1 MRFFGQGRAGSGAHH
16 SLSTQRLWW
25 LHKHVHTLFRP
36 QLSLKFILPLEL
48 IYISQRLKLKKKK
61 ENSYPIT
68 LYQKNQTVYPAG
80 HPGNRSP
87 LNLFFISW
95 YSSETSSCL
104 TSPAV
109 VLRVRLGFVL
119 FFAKAERWALSQFVF
134 CFLESEYSVGF
145 IPSLTARFLRH
156 EGAAQLIYT
165 TGLSDAGLPA
175 DANPYKPTAAARGSN
190 ILMKEHPSSTQEL
203 DKARSGYIH
212 STRAHLV
219 HIANTW
225 TPMPT

>member
-1 MRFFGQGRAGSGAHH
+1 MPHSISVIKDKLFHIQKQLFKKQKAKLVFLVRFFGQGRERGSPFTQH
-16 SLSTQRLWW
+16 SAPLMIAQTCTHAVQATAFSEIHPTTGTD
-25 LHKHVHTLFRP
+25 LHFTGIK
-36 QLSLKFILPLEL
+36 I
-48 IYISQRLKLKKKK
+48 KK

-119 FFAKAERWALSQFVF
+119 FFAKAER
-134 CFLESEYSVGF
+134 
-145 IPSLTARFLRH
+145 
-156 EGAAQLIYT
+156 
-165 TGLSDAGLPA
+165 
-175 DANPYKPTAAARGSN
+175 
-190 ILMKEHPSSTQEL
+190 
-203 DKARSGYIH
+203 
-212 STRAHLV
+212 
-219 HIANTW
+219 
-225 TPMPT
+225 